1 MGKHVRIDPAQG
13 AIEKPATG
21 PGACVCERMSRPAVV
36 VSADAPIIEALRLM
50 KAHRIH
56 YLPVVNADAR
66 LVGIVNSDDLLGTR
80 RPSSLRPDNLVAA
93 VMNAPTVSIGPQ
105 TPLAEAA
112 RLMADRQIGALP
124 VVTDGRVIGILS
136 QSDVVRA
143 VACQELP

>member
-1 MGKHVRIDPAQG
+1 
-13 AIEKPATG
+13 
-21 PGACVCERMSRPAVV
+21 
-36 VSADAPIIEALRLM
+36 
-50 KAHRIH
+50 
-56 YLPVVNADAR
+56 
-66 LVGIVNSDDLLGTR
+66 
-80 RPSSLRPDNLVAA
+80 
-93 VMNAPTVSIGPQ
+93 MNAPTVSIGPQ